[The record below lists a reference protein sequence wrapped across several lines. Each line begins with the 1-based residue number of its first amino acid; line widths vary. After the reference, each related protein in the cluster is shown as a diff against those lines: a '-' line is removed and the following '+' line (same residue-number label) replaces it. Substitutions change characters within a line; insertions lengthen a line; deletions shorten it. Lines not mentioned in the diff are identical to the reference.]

1 MMVENLNLVNLEGN
15 SEVTSVDLADR
26 KAGSTYFG
34 MWYKKDAM
42 SSDVV
47 GWCKSRIA
55 TYKRYIQNLQT
66 LMGASQQ
73 EMVNGMSLEE
83 LKAIVAAKEQANS

>member
-1 MMVENLNLVNLEGN
+1 MKVENLNLVNLEGN
-15 SEVTSVDLADR
+15 SIVTSVELSDR
-26 KAGSTYFG
+26 KSGAAYFG
-34 MWYKKDAM
+34 MWYKEDAT

-73 EMVNGMSLEE
+73 DMVSGMSLEE